1 MRAAGPERGGVVGRV
16 GFEEKGGGRM
26 SESRFHTAKDEDI
39 KAGRITDVYFQRTLE
54 ILKRREVTDRAV
66 AEVILKSFPSG
77 WHWGVLAGLEEV
89 AALLTGLPVTVHAFP
104 EGTIFGAMQPVLTV
118 EGRYVDYAHFETALL
133 GLLCQASGIATKAAR
148 CKKAAGPRS
157 VVSFGARRMH
167 PALAPMIERNA
178 YLGGCDGVAVVK
190 SAELIKLEP
199 SGTMPHSL
207 ILMLGDT
214 VEAAKAFHAIID
226 RAVQRVVLIDTFSD
240 EKMEAVRVAQALGP
254 DLYAVRLDTP
264 ASRRGDLVG
273 ILREV
278 RWELD
283 LRGFQHVKL
292 FVSGGLDEEEI
303 LKLNP
308 AADAYGVGTSISNAP
323 VLNFS
328 MDIIEVAGVPVA
340 KRGKMSGRKAA
351 YRCGHCGEIRVV
363 PAGSP
368 VPACCG
374 KTAQPLLQ
382 PLIQDGRLVG
392 TLPDVH
398 AIRRQVLA
406 QLEEVAL

>member
-1 MRAAGPERGGVVGRV
+1 MGD
-16 GFEEKGGGRM
+16 
-26 SESRFHTAKDEDI
+26 SRFHTAKDEEI
-39 KAGRITDVYFQRTLE
+39 KAGQVTDVYFLRTLE
-54 ILKRREVTDRAV
+54 ILRRRGITKRVV
-66 AEVILKSFPSG
+66 AEVILKSFPPG
-77 WHWGVLAGLEEV
+77 WHWGVLAGIEE
-89 AALLTGLPVTVHAFP
+89 AATLLAGLPVTVQAFP
-104 EGTIFGAMQPVLTV
+104 EGAIFGTMQPVLSI
-118 EGRYVDYAHFETALL
+118 EGRYVDFAHYETALL
-133 GLLCQASGIATKAAR
+133 GLLCQASGVATKAAR
-148 CKKAAGPRS
+148 CKKAAAGRP

-178 YLGGCDGVAVVK
+178 FLGGCDGVSVVK

-214 VEAAKAFHAIID
+214 VEAARAFHEIID
-226 RAVQRVVLIDTFSD
+226 RAVHRVVLIDTFSD
-240 EKMEAVRVAQALGP
+240 EKMEAVRVAEALGP

-283 LRGFQHVKL
+283 LRGFRHVKL

-303 LKLNP
+303 LRLNP

-323 VLNFS
+323 VLNFAL
-328 MDIIEVAGVPVA
+328 DIVEVEGKPLA
-340 KRGKMSGRKAA
+340 KRGKMSGRKAV
-351 YRCGHCGEIRVV
+351 YRCASCGRTQVV
-363 PAGSP
+363 AAGAASP
-368 VPACCG
+368 PCCG
-374 KTAQPLLQ
+374 GAVAPLLQ
-382 PLIQDGRLVG
+382 SLVEDGKLAR

-398 AIRRQVLA
+398 AIRQQVLA
-406 QLEEVAL
+406 DLETVTL

>member
-1 MRAAGPERGGVVGRV
+1 
-16 GFEEKGGGRM
+16 M
-26 SESRFHTAKDEDI
+26 SESLFHTAKDEDI

-54 ILKRREVTDRAV
+54 ILRHRGLAQHAV
-66 AEVILKSFPSG
+66 AEVILKSFPAG
-77 WHWGVLAGLEEV
+77 WHWGVLAGIEEA

-104 EGTIFGAMQPVLTV
+104 EGTVFGAMQPILTI

-133 GLLCQASGIATKAAR
+133 GLLCQASGVATKAAR
-148 CKKAAGPRS
+148 CKKAAAGRP

-167 PALAPMIERNA
+167 PTLAPMIERNA
-178 YLGGCDGVAVVK
+178 YLGGCDGVAVVR

-214 VEAAKAFHAIID
+214 VEAARAFHEIID
-226 RAVQRVVLIDTFSD
+226 RGVRRVVLIDTFGD

-254 DLYAVRLDTP
+254 DLHAVRLDTP

-283 LRGFQHVKL
+283 LRGFQHVEL

-303 LKLNP
+303 VKLN
-308 AADAYGVGTSISNAP
+308 AVADAYGVGTSISNAP

-340 KRGKMSGRKAA
+340 KRGKMSGRKAVF
-351 YRCGHCGEIRVV
+351 RCAQCGQHQVV
-363 PAGSP
+363 PASSP
-368 VPACCG
+368 APACCG
-374 KTAQPLLQ
+374 GAGQPLLQ
-382 PLIQDGRLVG
+382 PLIEDGRLVRA
-392 TLPDVH
+392 LADVH
-398 AIRRQVLA
+398 AIRRQVLG

>member
-1 MRAAGPERGGVVGRV
+1 
-16 GFEEKGGGRM
+16 M
-26 SESRFHTAKDEDI
+26 SESLFHTAKDEEI

-54 ILKRREVTDRAV
+54 ILRRREVTQRAV
-66 AEVILKSFPSG
+66 AEIILKSFPAG
-77 WHWGVLAGLEEV
+77 WHWGVLAGLEEA
-89 AALLTGLPVTVHAFP
+89 AALLTGLPVTVDAFP
-104 EGTIFGAMQPVLTV
+104 EGTVFGTMQPVLTI
-118 EGRYVDYAHFETALL
+118 EGRYLDYADFETALL

-148 CKKAAGPRS
+148 CKKAAAGRS

-178 YLGGCDGVAVVK
+178 YLGGCDGVAVVQ
-190 SAELIKLEP
+190 SAEMIKLEP

-214 VEAAKAFHAIID
+214 VEAAKAFHEIID
-226 RAVQRVVLIDTFSD
+226 RTVRRVVLIDTFSD

-254 DLYAVRLDTP
+254 DLHAVRLDTP

-303 LKLNP
+303 LRLNP
-308 AADAYGVGTSISNAP
+308 VADAYGVGTSISNAP

-328 MDIIEVAGVPVA
+328 MDIVEVAGVPVA
-340 KRGKMSGRKAA
+340 KRGKMSGRKDV
-351 YRCGHCGEIRVV
+351 YRCARCGQIRVT
-363 PAGSP
+363 PSRSA

-374 KTAQPLLQ
+374 GDVRPLLQ
-382 PLIQDGRLVG
+382 PLIQEGRLIR

-398 AIRRQVLA
+398 ALRREVLA

>member
-1 MRAAGPERGGVVGRV
+1 MG
-16 GFEEKGGGRM
+16 
-26 SESRFHTAKDEDI
+26 ESLFHTATDEDI

-54 ILKRREVTDRAV
+54 ILRRRGLTQRVV
-66 AEVILKSFPSG
+66 AEVILKSFPAG
-77 WHWGVLAGLEEV
+77 WPWGVLAGVEEA
-89 AALLTGLPVTVHAFP
+89 AALLTGLPITVHAFP
-104 EGTIFGAMQPVLTV
+104 EGTVFGAMQPVLTI
-118 EGRYVDYAHFETALL
+118 EGRYVDFAHFETALL
-133 GLLCQASGIATKAAR
+133 GLLCQASGVATKAAR
-148 CKKAAGPRS
+148 CKKAAAGRP

-167 PALAPMIERNA
+167 PALAPMVERNA
-178 YLGGCDGVAVVK
+178 YLGGCDGVAVVR

-214 VEAAKAFHAIID
+214 VEAARAFHEIID
-226 RAVQRVVLIDTFSD
+226 RAVRRVVLIDTFGD

-254 DLYAVRLDTP
+254 DLHAVRLDTP
-264 ASRRGDLVG
+264 ASRRGDFVG

-283 LRGFQHVKL
+283 LRGFQHVQL

-303 LKLNP
+303 VKLNP
-308 AADAYGVGTSISNAP
+308 VADAYGVGTSISNAP

-340 KRGKMSGRKAA
+340 KRGKMSGRKAVF
-351 YRCGHCGEIRVV
+351 RCGQCGQHQVV
-363 PAGSP
+363 PASSP
-368 VPACCG
+368 APGCCAG
-374 KTAQPLLQ
+374 AGQPLLQ
-382 PLIQDGRLVG
+382 PLIEDGRLVRA
-392 TLPDVH
+392 LPDVH
-398 AIRRQVLA
+398 AIRRQVLG